1 MALQVVIA
9 SVLET
14 VRRPGATMVAFFFFV
29 IELVSL
35 RCIRMNN
42 QCLP

>member
-14 VRRPGATMVAFFFFV
+14 VRRPGATMVAFFFV